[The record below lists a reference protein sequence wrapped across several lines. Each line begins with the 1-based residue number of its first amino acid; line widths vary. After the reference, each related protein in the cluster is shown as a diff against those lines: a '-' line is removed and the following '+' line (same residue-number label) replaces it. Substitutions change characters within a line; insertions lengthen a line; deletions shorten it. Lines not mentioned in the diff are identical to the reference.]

1 MVAKNRKKEKKARTG
16 TIQAAQGSGIPISC
30 VDVATD
36 AVPKPAAAEEPEAF
50 LPAFSQ
56 DAGYLEPLPG
66 NVVRSYEPSAAEE
79 SEVFVPASGEDA
91 RAADS
96 EQMGREAKGQAR
108 TERQYVQDGELRR
121 ALLDISPAMG
131 GHE

>member
-30 VDVATD
+30 DDVATD

-91 RAADS
+91 RYLGPMSEVAVQLPEPEVAGDS
-96 EQMGREAKGQAR
+96 E
-108 TERQYVQDGELRR
+108 
-121 ALLDISPAMG
+121 ALLPTYNNITSILYHAPS
-131 GHE
+131 